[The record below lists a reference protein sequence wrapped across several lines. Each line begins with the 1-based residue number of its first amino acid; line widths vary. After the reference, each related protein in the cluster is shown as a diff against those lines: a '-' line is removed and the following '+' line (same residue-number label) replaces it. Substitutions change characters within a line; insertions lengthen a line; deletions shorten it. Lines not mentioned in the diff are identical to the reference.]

1 MTDDELRS
9 LFDAMRQENAAAHGE
24 TRQANAAEIAALR
37 KENVAAHAETRQ
49 MFEETTTRITAE
61 NRHQL
66 ELALEG
72 FRGQVELIA
81 EKVVGVTE
89 ELHRE
94 SADIRREIRAGFAET
109 QAMIK
114 FSHSE
119 LDRRVTSLESA
130 QRTTEETLA
139 DVQTRLE
146 RLESSTH

>member
-9 LFDAMRQENAAAHGE
+9 LFDAMRQEN
-24 TRQANAAEIAALR
+24 
-37 KENVAAHAETRQ
+37 VAAHAETRHF
-49 MFEETTTRITAE
+49 FELTAE
-61 NRHQL
+61 AMRH
-66 ELALEG
+66 EIG
-72 FRGQVELIA
+72 LIA
-81 EKVVGVTE
+81 EKVTSVDEKLDRTTFRLE
-89 ELHRE
+89 ARIA
-94 SADIRREIRAGFAET
+94 STAAET

-130 QRTTEETLA
+130 RRTVEETLA